1 MIPWI
6 VLSCSAPILLGYKVL
21 SAQLLLFP
29 GNNNNNDD
37 SMYDEFIMDPIVPYL
52 HFLIKFS
59 KRPHKVDTSIIFTL
73 YINTDTHSERLNDLP
88 KDSEL

>member
-1 MIPWI
+1 
-6 VLSCSAPILLGYKVL
+6 
-21 SAQLLLFP
+21 
-29 GNNNNNDD
+29 
-37 SMYDEFIMDPIVPYL
+37 MYDEFIMDPIVPYL